1 MSLPD
6 LTPAE
11 LRELRYAAQGYTAK
25 DASTASG
32 RAVYTVKSLRKL
44 VIRKARARNITHAV
58 YLYLK
63 AGAL

>member
-1 MSLPD
+1 MSLPT

-11 LRELRYAAQGYTAK
+11 LRELRYAAQGYTA
-25 DASTASG
+25 AEAGAQGG
-32 RAVYTVKSLRKL
+32 RTENTVKTVRKL

-63 AGAL
+63 AGTL